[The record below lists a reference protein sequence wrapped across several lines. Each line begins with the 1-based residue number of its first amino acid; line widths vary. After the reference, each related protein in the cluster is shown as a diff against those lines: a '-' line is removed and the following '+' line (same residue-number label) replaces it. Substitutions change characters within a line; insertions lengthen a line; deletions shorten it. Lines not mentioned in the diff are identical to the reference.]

1 MLLDFYLL
9 GALFFHTRLQPILGE
24 SWRRRSFAP
33 CRELCTEVLAL
44 GRAQPDGS
52 LLAQVVRGLPFARQF
67 WQGVAGE
74 LLLLAAEDMPLVQT
88 APATLCCL
96 LAPARYLGS
105 EAPRSAFAPIE
116 QVHFGSRDLR
126 FGGACYRPEH
136 AGYNATEDVARL
148 LRYLEAIDAG
158 LWSEAMLSPMAEF
171 ATAEERAEELAFV
184 RDWFEPLVG
193 VYRDAARRQCVV
205 VCERR

>member
-9 GALFFHTRLQPILGE
+9 STVFFTRMRAALAE

-33 CRELCTEVLAL
+33 CRDLCADVIARPGQTV
-44 GRAQPDGS
+44 PDDC
-52 LLAQVVRGLPFARQF
+52 LLVQVARGLPFARLS
-67 WQGVAGE
+67 WHGVAGE
-74 LLLLAAEDMPLVQT
+74 LIVLGCDEMPLVQT

-96 LAPARYLGS
+96 LAPERYQAG

-126 FGGACYRPEH
+126 FGGAFYRPEH
-136 AGYNATEDVARL
+136 AGYNDTDDVARL
-148 LRYLEAIDAG
+148 RGYLQKIDPAA
-158 LWSEAMLSPMAEF
+158 WNETMLEPMAEL

-184 RDWFEPLVG
+184 RDWWNPLVG
-193 VYRDAARRQCVV
+193 VYRDALGRKYVV